1 MEQQSKGHAVTII
14 PNPNGTSGGGGNGPV
29 LRVQNGWLKRMR
41 GQPITLRLQSGEQ
54 LSGVLDADDSYTLA
68 LRVPGSA
75 ETALVFKH
83 AIAVLVPG
91 GAAEAP
97 TSAGAVRAGTGTP

>member
-1 MEQQSKGHAVTII
+1 MEQQHTGHPVTII
-14 PNPNGTSGGGGNGPV
+14 PNPNGASGSSGPV

-41 GQPITLRLQSGEQ
+41 GQPVTLRLQSGEQ
-54 LSGVLDADDSYTLA
+54 LSGVLDGDDSYTLA
-68 LRVPGSA
+68 LRIPGHA

-91 GAAEAP
+91 GA
-97 TSAGAVRAGTGTP
+97 

>member
-1 MEQQSKGHAVTII
+1 MEQQHTGPTLTVI
-14 PNPNGTSGGGGNGPV
+14 PSPTDAAGRTNAPV

-54 LSGVLDADDSYTLA
+54 LSGVLDGDDSYTLA
-68 LRVPGSA
+68 LRIPGHA

-91 GAAEAP
+91 GA
-97 TSAGAVRAGTGTP
+97 G

>member
-1 MEQQSKGHAVTII
+1 MEQQHNGHTMTVLPSPMGTAV
-14 PNPNGTSGGGGNGPV
+14 GSSAPV

-54 LSGVLDADDSYTLA
+54 LSGVLDGDDSYTLA
-68 LRVPGSA
+68 LRIPGHA

-91 GAAEAP
+91 GAA
-97 TSAGAVRAGTGTP
+97 

>member
-1 MEQQSKGHAVTII
+1 MEQQHNGPAVTII
-14 PNPNGTSGGGGNGPV
+14 PTPPGAVSGGTNPPV

-54 LSGVLDADDSYTLA
+54 LRGVLDGDDSYTLA
-68 LRVPGSA
+68 LRIPGHT

-91 GAAEAP
+91 GAA
-97 TSAGAVRAGTGTP
+97 

>member
-1 MEQQSKGHAVTII
+1 MEQQQTGHPVTVI
-14 PNPNGTSGGGGNGPV
+14 PSPNGTSGGSASV
-29 LRVQNGWLKRMR
+29 LRGQNGWLRRMR

-54 LSGVLDADDSYTLA
+54 LSGVLDGDDSYTLA
-68 LRVPGSA
+68 LRVPGYA

-91 GAAEAP
+91 GAA
-97 TSAGAVRAGTGTP
+97 

>member
-1 MEQQSKGHAVTII
+1 MEQQHTGPAVTII
-14 PNPNGTSGGGGNGPV
+14 PTPSGTPGGSGSLPV

-54 LSGVLDADDSYTLA
+54 LSGVLDGDDSYTLA
-68 LRVPGSA
+68 LRIPGHA

-91 GAAEAP
+91 G
-97 TSAGAVRAGTGTP
+97 T

>member
-1 MEQQSKGHAVTII
+1 MEQPQHGPAVTII
-14 PNPNGTSGGGGNGPV
+14 PAPADAPGGSSTPV
-29 LRVQNGWLKRMR
+29 LRLQNGWLKRMR

-54 LSGVLDADDSYTLA
+54 LSGVLDGDDSYTLA
-68 LRVPGSA
+68 LRVPGHA

-91 GAAEAP
+91 G
-97 TSAGAVRAGTGTP
+97 T

>member
-1 MEQQSKGHAVTII
+1 MEQHSNGHAVTII
-14 PNPNGTSGGGGNGPV
+14 PSPTGASGGSGPV

-54 LSGVLDADDSYTLA
+54 LSGVLDGDDSYTLA
-68 LRVPGSA
+68 LRIPGHA

-91 GAAEAP
+91 GAA
-97 TSAGAVRAGTGTP
+97 

>member
-1 MEQQSKGHAVTII
+1 MEQQHTGPTMTVI
-14 PNPNGTSGGGGNGPV
+14 PTPAGAPGGSGSAPV

-54 LSGVLDADDSYTLA
+54 LSGVLDGDDSYTLA
-68 LRVPGSA
+68 LRIPGHA

-91 GAAEAP
+91 GAA
-97 TSAGAVRAGTGTP
+97 

>member
-1 MEQQSKGHAVTII
+1 MEQQRNGSAVTVI
-14 PNPNGTSGGGGNGPV
+14 PTPAAPVSGGMSAPV

-41 GQPITLRLQSGEQ
+41 GQPITLRLQSGEH
-54 LSGVLDADDSYTLA
+54 LSGMLDGDDRYTLA
-68 LRVPGSA
+68 LRVPGHT

-91 GAAEAP
+91 GAA
-97 TSAGAVRAGTGTP
+97 

>member
-1 MEQQSKGHAVTII
+1 MEQQHNGHTMPVI
-14 PNPNGTSGGGGNGPV
+14 PSPTGTTTGGRAPV

-54 LSGVLDADDSYTLA
+54 LSGILDGDDSYTLA
-68 LRVPGSA
+68 LRIPGHA

-91 GAAEAP
+91 GAA
-97 TSAGAVRAGTGTP
+97 

>member
-1 MEQQSKGHAVTII
+1 MDQQHNGPAVTVI
-14 PNPNGTSGGGGNGPV
+14 PTPAAPAGSGGSAPV

-41 GQPITLRLQSGEQ
+41 GQPVTLRLQGGEQ
-54 LSGVLDADDSYTLA
+54 LSGVLDGDDSYTRA
-68 LRVPGSA
+68 LRIPGHA

-91 GAAEAP
+91 GAA
-97 TSAGAVRAGTGTP
+97 

>member
-1 MEQQSKGHAVTII
+1 MAQQQTGHPVTII
-14 PNPNGTSGGGGNGPV
+14 PSPYGASGCSGPV

-41 GQPITLRLQSGEQ
+41 GHPLTLRLQSGEQ
-54 LSGVLDADDSYTLA
+54 LSGVLDGDDSYTLA
-68 LRVPGSA
+68 LRVPGHA

-91 GAAEAP
+91 GA
-97 TSAGAVRAGTGTP
+97 

>member
-1 MEQQSKGHAVTII
+1 LAEADA
-14 PNPNGTSGGGGNGPV
+14 
-29 LRVQNGWLKRMR
+29 

-54 LSGVLDADDSYTLA
+54 LSGVLDGDDSYTLA
-68 LRVPGSA
+68 LRVPGHA

-91 GAAEAP
+91 GAA
-97 TSAGAVRAGTGTP
+97 

>member
-1 MEQQSKGHAVTII
+1 MEQQS
-14 PNPNGTSGGGGNGPV
+14 NGATLTVLPSPTATVGGNSPPV

-54 LSGVLDADDSYTLA
+54 LSGVLDGDDSYTLA
-68 LRVPGSA
+68 LRIPGHA

-91 GAAEAP
+91 GAA
-97 TSAGAVRAGTGTP
+97 

>member
-1 MEQQSKGHAVTII
+1 MEQQHTSPAVTII
-14 PNPNGTSGGGGNGPV
+14 PTPAALAGGGTNPPV
-29 LRVQNGWLKRMR
+29 ARVQNGWLKRMR

-54 LSGVLDADDSYTLA
+54 LSGVLEGDDSYTLA
-68 LRVPGSA
+68 LRVPGHA

-91 GAAEAP
+91 GA
-97 TSAGAVRAGTGTP
+97 S

>member
-1 MEQQSKGHAVTII
+1 MEQQHSGPAVTVI
-14 PNPNGTSGGGGNGPV
+14 PTPAATTGLGSAPV

-54 LSGVLDADDSYTLA
+54 LSGVLDGDDSYTLA
-68 LRVPGSA
+68 LRIPGHA
-75 ETALVFKH
+75 ETALIFKH

-91 GAAEAP
+91 GA
-97 TSAGAVRAGTGTP
+97 S